1 MDLFTVDYDAT
12 DLLAGVTASGQD
24 TFVSIAPILAV
35 VAGIVLAFIFAPKI
49 VALFRGAGRSRTY

>member
-12 DLLAGVTASGQD
+12 DLLASVTTGAQD

-35 VAGIVLAFIFAPKI
+35 VAGIIVVFAIAPKI
-49 VALFRGAGRSRTY
+49 VALFRGVGRSRSN

>member
-12 DLLAGVTASGQD
+12 DLIAGVTASGSD

-35 VAGIVLAFIFAPKI
+35 VAGLLVAFWVGPKI
-49 VALFRGAGRSRTY
+49 VALFSRGRSAR

>member
-12 DLLAGVTASGQD
+12 DLLASVATSGQE

-35 VAGIVLAFIFAPKI
+35 VAGIILAFVFAPKLLG
-49 VALFRGAGRSRTY
+49 LFKGVGRSRTN